1 MFNVYGEKGCAM
13 YQDLLFDGLLD
24 DCRTIT
30 ILEHD
35 MPSPVVAVQLCVTM
49 DFSKEDDTH
58 ELLESLP
65 QPLHFIYSI
74 EVEPHHRLHDD
85 FETYRQ
91 LVKDA
96 VGQAKNEDA
105 KSVAIHCSVKH
116 DLLRRAVEAEQFQ
129 LVSSGNPRTYAYIFE
144 Q

>member
-1 MFNVYGEKGCAM
+1 MH
-13 YQDLLFDGLLD
+13 QDLLFDGLID

-30 ILEHD
+30 ILEHE
-35 MPSPVVAVQLCVTM
+35 MPSPVLAVQQCLTM
-49 DFSKEDDTH
+49 DFSKEGSH

-74 EVEPHHRLHDD
+74 EVEPHHRLRDD

-96 VGQAKNEDA
+96 VGQAKNEGA
-105 KSVAIHCSVKH
+105 KSVAIHCAVTH
-116 DLLRRAVEAEQFQ
+116 DLLSKAVEAEQFQ
-129 LVSSGNPRTYAYIFE
+129 LVSSGNPKTYAYVFE

>member
-1 MFNVYGEKGCAM
+1 M

-24 DCRTIT
+24 NCRTIT
-30 ILEHD
+30 ILEHE
-35 MPSPVVAVQLCVTM
+35 MPSAVLAVQQCLTM
-49 DFSKEDDTH
+49 DFSKEDDSH

-74 EVEPHHRLHDD
+74 EVEPHHRLCDD
-85 FETYRQ
+85 FETHRQ

-96 VGQAKNEDA
+96 VGQAKNELA
-105 KSVAIHCSVKH
+105 KSVAIHCDVKD
-116 DLLRRAVEAEQFQ
+116 DLLSRAIEAEQFQ
-129 LVSSGNPRTYAYIFE
+129 LVSSGNLKTYAYVFE